1 MKLKKYPCYK
11 SSIIP
16 WINKVPSH
24 WRCIRAKWLFKKM
37 EHPVKDSD
45 EVITCFRDGVVTLRK
60 NRRTLGFTESLK
72 EIGYQGIQK
81 GELVIH
87 QMDAFAGAVGVSDS
101 NGKGS
106 PVYSVCTTKEE
117 LNTYFFAKLIRE
129 MARSKF
135 ILSLAKGIRE
145 RSTDFRFEIFSRQ
158 ILPVPPLDE
167 QKIIASFIRAKERK
181 IAKFIRNK
189 LRLIKLL
196 KEQKQAIINQAVT
209 RGIDPDVRFKPS
221 EVEWLGDIPEHWKVK
236 RLRYIANVKPSG
248 VDKNTNEGEIPV
260 KLCNYVDVYKN
271 EKISKLINFMNATAT
286 SDEIVKYELKSGDVL
301 ITKDSEDWNDIA
313 VPAFVSQKM
322 PGVICAYHLAIVRP
336 IDIEGEFLYKTFLA
350 ESIVN
355 QFRVSA
361 NGVTRYGLSR
371 GAIKDGWFPI
381 PPQKEQYK
389 IIEYIN
395 QKLFKI
401 HFAIEKAKREIELIQ
416 EYRTCLISD
425 VVTGKLGVR
434 NINIDNVLD
443 EEIIDGSTIN
453 EETQN
458 LNNSI
463 KEVSNEY

>member
-72 EIGYQGIQK
+72 EIGYQGIRK

-117 LNTYFFAKLIRE
+117 LNTYFFAKVIKE

-158 ILPVPPLDE
+158 ILPVPSLDE
-167 QKIIASFIRAKERK
+167 QKIIASFIRAKEWK
-181 IAKFIRNK
+181 IAKYIRNK
-189 LRLIKLL
+189 LRLIKSL

-209 RGIDPDVRFKPS
+209 RGIDPNVHLKPS
-221 EVEWLGDIPEHWKVK
+221 GVDWIRDIPEHWTVLSQ
-236 RLRYIANVKPSG
+236 RR
-248 VDKNTNEGEIPV
+248 
-260 KLCNYVDVYKN
+260 
-271 EKISKLINFMNATAT
+271 ISKSVKTGGTPPGADEKYFSSDGFNWYTPSDFKEELYLEDSERRLSFLGKEYIKIFPPNTVMMIGIGGTLGKVSISKFSAGCNQQINGIIVNKKIKVEFLVYYLRFLK
-286 SDEIVKYELKSGDVL
+286 EYIVKCGKYTTLPIINQEETKNLPVL
-301 ITKDSEDWNDIA
+301 LPS
-313 VPAFVSQKM
+313 V
-322 PGVICAYHLAIVRP
+322 
-336 IDIEGEFLYKTFLA
+336 
-350 ESIVN
+350 
-355 QFRVSA
+355 
-361 NGVTRYGLSR
+361 
-371 GAIKDGWFPI
+371 
-381 PPQKEQYK
+381 KEQK
-389 IIEYIN
+389 QIIE
-395 QKLFKI
+395 
-401 HFAIEKAKREIELIQ
+401 HIENESKEIDMVVSRIKREIDLIR
-416 EYRTCLISD
+416 EYQNCLLSD
-425 VVTGKLGVR
+425 VVTGKLDVR
-434 NINIDNVLD
+434 NINVGNVSDDEVID
-443 EEIIDGSTIN
+443 SSSIN
-453 EETQN
+453 EETQD
-458 LNNSI
+458 LNDSI
-463 KEVSNEY
+463 KEVSNEH